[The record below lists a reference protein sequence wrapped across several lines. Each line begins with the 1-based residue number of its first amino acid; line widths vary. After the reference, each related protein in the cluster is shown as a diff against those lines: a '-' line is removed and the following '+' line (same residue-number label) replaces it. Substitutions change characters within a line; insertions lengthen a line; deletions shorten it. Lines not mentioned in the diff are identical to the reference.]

1 LRSRPGLAGAF
12 IGIGGLIPA
21 RSARAVLFAASG
33 CPQVASR
40 ANRHISVTKRE
51 RKNIVDVE
59 LSLLE
64 RPERIVEIAR
74 MSGTDTP
81 SQASR
86 DHARQMLDSGDPER
100 PG

>member
-1 LRSRPGLAGAF
+1 
-12 IGIGGLIPA
+12 
-21 RSARAVLFAASG
+21 
-33 CPQVASR
+33 
-40 ANRHISVTKRE
+40 
-51 RKNIVDVE
+51 VDVE